1 MGKPLRIG
9 KGKPGPGRPKGTPN
23 KITANMREAFQQAF
37 DGMGGVDALIAW
49 GIENPSSFYPLAS
62 KLIPLQVTGKD
73 GEELVLKFIQGAK
86 PDP

>member
-1 MGKPLRIG
+1 MPAH
-9 KGKPGPGRPKGTPN
+9 KGHKKEGGRKKGTPN
-23 KITANMREAFQQAF
+23 KTTANMRQAFQDAF
-37 DGMGGVDALIAW
+37 DQMGGVDALVEW
-49 GIENPSSFYPLAS
+49 GLKSPNLFYPLAS